1 MGQVF
6 KCVPNKREPVVRFG
20 PVEVRLCAMERF
32 AHFKCRRLLVR
43 LVGVAEDVAAEAE
56 PLLVSQYQLDS
67 GLQWPTPD
75 EAVPPTPSPIHIQ
88 TSTPLV
94 PELSIAPSEP
104 CNRDSEGLHR
114 LQTEHEFLLTLAEF
128 VLHLR
133 AETVGELKQT
143 YRLPPG
149 GPEPASVLVHDIGGR
164 GRVAIFVAANELLT
178 LSKTS
183 NTISVYSLIRCVFIN
198 IILFP
203 IISYYNLLYV
213 LVCMY
218 IYTSIL
224 KNLYHV
230 FINIQAP
237 FLEPNWSLFDI
248 RRLFGD
254 LQVDGRV
261 ADEWW
266 PLFVE

>member
-6 KCVPNKREPVVRFG
+6 KCVPNKREPVVRFW
-20 PVEVRLCAMERF
+20 PVEVRLCAVERF

-104 CNRDSEGLHR
+104 CNRDSEGLHL
-114 LQTEHEFLLTLAEF
+114 LQTEHEFLLTFAEF

-133 AETVGELKQT
+133 SETADEPKQT
-143 YRLPPG
+143 RRLPPG
-149 GPEPASVLVHDIGGR
+149 GPEPASVLVHDFGGR

-183 NTISVYSLIRCVFIN
+183 NKISVYSLMKCVFTN
-198 IILFP
+198 ISHYFV
-203 IISYYNLLYV
+203 LY
-213 LVCMY
+213 
-218 IYTSIL
+218 
-224 KNLYHV
+224 
-230 FINIQAP
+230 FIEI
-237 FLEPNWSLFDI
+237 
-248 RRLFGD
+248 
-254 LQVDGRV
+254 
-261 ADEWW
+261 
-266 PLFVE
+266 